1 MAKPWS
7 PPRTASELPDDDKE
21 CLDILTGQ
29 LYDGAEQG
37 RRERKLWPKRNCP
50 PSVRRDPEM
59 TAKFRA
65 AVVKHDEILDDVM
78 KRVESGEIDLTDVT
92 EEDIIGGLRALS
104 LDSRRPSV
112 QLGALTRLAELK
124 GMLKNKDRGSADD
137 GTLDAMM
144 EELREARKKD

>member
-65 AVVKHDEILDDVM
+65 AVVKHDDILDDVM